1 MKKNGNPR
9 KGIFI
14 LFLFYSVTGFLS
26 FAIFINSCS
35 DTILKNIAL
44 FQRTKKAPLSRCF
57 TYPRSGMPPVKE
69 NFSLYFSAKPPRK
82 IMQSIVFYI
91 SAPPDMIDKII

>member
-1 MKKNGNPR
+1 MKKNGNPQ

-14 LFLFYSVTGFLS
+14 LFLFYSVASFLS

-44 FQRTKKAPLSRCF
+44 FQHTKKHPFRDASQIPDWTRRRGKRISLCIFLLSRLE
-57 TYPRSGMPPVKE
+57 K
-69 NFSLYFSAKPPRK
+69 L
-82 IMQSIVFYI
+82 
-91 SAPPDMIDKII
+91 